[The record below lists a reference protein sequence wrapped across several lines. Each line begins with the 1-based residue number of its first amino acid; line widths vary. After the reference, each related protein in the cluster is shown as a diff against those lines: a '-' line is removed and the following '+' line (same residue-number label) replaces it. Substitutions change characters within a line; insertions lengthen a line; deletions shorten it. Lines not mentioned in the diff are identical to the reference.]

1 MLFCLAYDILKAG
14 NEVVAIKR
22 KYSQEEVETRM
33 RGRFYC
39 NPDDKNLFVRRR
51 AWGAWTMNM
60 GNPWAWCAVGAIA
73 LAVCLAAYLLLW
85 VLGV

>member
-1 MLFCLAYDILKAG
+1 M
-14 NEVVAIKR
+14 VRIKR
-22 KYSQEEVETRM
+22 KYSQEEVEARLH
-33 RGRFYC
+33 GRFYC

-73 LAVCLAAYLLLW
+73 LAVCTAVYWLITI
-85 VLGV
+85 